1 MVTKINFFFFKH
13 IIYIPE
19 PITKGGLICA
29 GTTLALRTNVA
40 LPSGLTHISPSGRPL
55 SASIL
60 QAIRKLDGDLGTRLL
75 QTLTLVTRVY
85 TLGTRVPTAIS
96 YMRSRGSLTGLTY
109 LLQHLYP
116 GISLIWLGCSEE
128 QTLVVYETH
137 TEG

>member
-1 MVTKINFFFFKH
+1 MATKINFFFFEH

-29 GTTLALRTNVA
+29 GTALALRTNVA

-60 QAIRKLDGDLGTRLL
+60 Q
-75 QTLTLVTRVY
+75 TLTLVTRVY
-85 TLGTRVPTAIS
+85 TLGTRVPTVIS